1 MLTPLLLAA
10 AFAQA
15 PDSLVVPPPPVVVE
29 PPSASVAS
37 PSAPTDTT
45 VPAPVSS
52 EGLDRDPR
60 PVHTANAPTAPE
72 PSLAPAASAPLP
84 VVSAL
89 PPLEGADDPDLGP
102 YLRHAW
108 GLGFRLLGEAPQI
121 MVRYALSDRVATG
134 LDLVWYGRTLT
145 SAGRT
150 RRMETPKP
158 TTTNPGNIDSSR
170 IDLQVALPLEHAFA
184 RRGSLSGVAAIG
196 PFVRLQR
203 AELEMDESIY
213 TGEAITYREN
223 RTEIHV
229 GLQAALG
236 ARWEIAPDVV
246 LASEFGLRGWGITG
260 DYDWS
265 TDYPDDLGY
274 TDYSESGDLSGMGSS
289 AWFGGIGLDV
299 WF

>member
-1 MLTPLLLAA
+1 MVTHLLLALT
-10 AFAQA
+10 FAQA
-15 PDSLVVPPPPVVVE
+15 SDSLVVPPLPVVVE
-29 PPSASVAS
+29 PPVVTVAS
-37 PSAPTDTT
+37 PAVPTLP
-45 VPAPVSS
+45 PAPALAPAPALV
-52 EGLDRDPR
+52 RDSL
-60 PVHTANAPTAPE
+60 PVRTSQAPTAPA
-72 PSLAPAASAPLP
+72 PAPAAGASLP
-84 VVSAL
+84 TASAL
-89 PPLEGADDPDLGP
+89 PPLEGVDDPDLGP

-121 MVRYALSDRVATG
+121 MVRYALSDRMATG
-134 LDLVWYGRTLT
+134 LDVAWFGQILT
-145 SAGRT
+145 SAGRS

-184 RRGSLSGVAAIG
+184 RRGPLSGMASIG
-196 PFVRLQR
+196 PFARLQR
-203 AELEMDESIY
+203 TELEMDESIY
-213 TGEAITYREN
+213 TGDAITYREN

-229 GLQAALG
+229 GLQLALG

-265 TDYPDDLGY
+265 TDYPEDLGY
-274 TDYSESGDLSGMGSS
+274 TDYSETGDLSGMGSS